1 MKKNRQGAGSRARVQ
16 GKSRKAAA
24 KAAANGKKP
33 AAAAAAPIRRPSRLL
48 PAVSSARGTPNP
60 APAPRTLHPAPAPKP
75 VNAASVRAKHKE
87 FLFPC
92 VTNYYEEPIV
102 LTKGEGSWAWDAD
115 GREYLDLFGGILTL
129 GVGHCHPDVVSR
141 IQQQVAT
148 LGHTSSLY
156 ATEPVVSVAE
166 KLAKIAPGKLKKS
179 FFTASGTEANE
190 TAILVAK

>member
-1 MKKNRQGAGSRARVQ
+1 MKKT
-16 GKSRKAAA
+16 KAKPKA
-24 KAAANGKKP
+24 KAASNGKKS
-33 AAAAAAPIRRPSRLL
+33 AKATAAPIRRASRLL
-48 PAVSSARGTPNP
+48 PAVSSS
-60 APAPRTLHPAPAPKP
+60 PAPRVPQLNNTLGPGTKLPKM